1 MILRIEQTKKEA
13 YKAEFRIIADGNSA
27 GSAAFIGRMGTM
39 EGVWNINIMGRQFG
53 MERIR
58 KVSEKS
64 FRPYALS
71 INGSPLGH
79 VYQTEYKTGFFKPS
93 VTHHRLNING
103 QKTDMFPVG
112 CGTLINYPVYYM
124 DRQIALVEKP
134 LTVYDDLHVFD
145 VFALDE
151 NSAISTA
158 LICFYMY
165 SLAFY
170 KAGEVPIKT
179 VHKGFFECKE
189 KELLAKYDPDFKTKY
204 FG

>member
-1 MILRIEQTKKEA
+1 MILRIEQTSKKA
-13 YKAEFRIIADGNSA
+13 YKAEFRVLSEGHIV
-27 GSAAFIGRMGTM
+27 GSAVFTGRMASM
-39 EGVWNINIMGRQFG
+39 EGIWNINIMGRQFG
-53 MERIR
+53 MERTR

-71 INGSPLGH
+71 ISGSPCGN
-79 VYQTEYKTGFFKPS
+79 VYLTEYKTGFFKPVVS
-93 VTHHRLNING
+93 HYRLNING
-103 QKTDMFPVG
+103 HKTDLFPVE
-112 CGTLINYPVYYM
+112 CGDIVNYPVYYM
-124 DRQIALVEKP
+124 DKQIALVEKQ

-151 NSAISTA
+151 NSAISA
-158 LICFYMY
+158 VLICFYMY

-179 VHKGFFECKE
+179 VSKAYFVCKE